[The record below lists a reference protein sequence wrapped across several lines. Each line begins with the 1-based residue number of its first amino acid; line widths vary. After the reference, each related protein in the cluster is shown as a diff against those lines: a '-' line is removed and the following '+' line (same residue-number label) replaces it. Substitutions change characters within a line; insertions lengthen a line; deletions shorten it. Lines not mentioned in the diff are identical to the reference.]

1 MLWEF
6 WGRHLRKNICC
17 NGHRER
23 KKPELKA
30 GEKSP
35 ELVLKGSRRRR
46 RRKRSR
52 CRSRRKRRHR
62 RRGRGL
68 E

>member
-46 RRKRSR
+46 RKRSR